1 METLQKLKGKNDTA
15 KVSYLVLSLRRAKAI
30 ANLGQVSH
38 TEGPRPVAVRCR
50 GASAYL
56 SSRECWG
63 KEGEVELRVERGSGG
78 RIQD

>member
-1 METLQKLKGKNDTA
+1 MAGVQIMETLQKLKGKNDTA

-50 GASAYL
+50 GNL
-56 SSRECWG
+56 
-63 KEGEVELRVERGSGG
+63 VTDLRFSL
-78 RIQD
+78 QTLKNALY